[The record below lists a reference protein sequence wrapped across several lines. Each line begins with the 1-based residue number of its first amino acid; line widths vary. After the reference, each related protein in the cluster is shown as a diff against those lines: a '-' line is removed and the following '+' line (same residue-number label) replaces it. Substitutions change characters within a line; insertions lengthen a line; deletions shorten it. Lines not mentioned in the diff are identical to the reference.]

1 MLQESNISFQ
11 VISRRTPQSSFFGGC
26 KVWVEQI
33 SDPGSS
39 LTPNNV
45 LLLISPKSEI
55 QAFLTWFLKL
65 FIHENVK

>member
-1 MLQESNISFQ
+1 MFCPKKPLIDLLGE
-11 VISRRTPQSSFFGGC
+11 C

-45 LLLISPKSEI
+45 LLLIGPQSEI
-55 QAFLTWFLKL
+55 QAFLTWL
-65 FIHENVK
+65 FMEM

>member
-1 MLQESNISFQ
+1 MFCPKNSIIGLL
-11 VISRRTPQSSFFGGC
+11 GKC

-55 QAFLTWFLKL
+55 RALLGFRL